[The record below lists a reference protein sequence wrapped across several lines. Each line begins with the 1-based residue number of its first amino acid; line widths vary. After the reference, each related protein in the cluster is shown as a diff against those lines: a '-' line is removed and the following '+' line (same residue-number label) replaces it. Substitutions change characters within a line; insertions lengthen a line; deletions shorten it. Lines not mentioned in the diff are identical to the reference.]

1 MKANEFMPGSL
12 VELGGVKFIVLD
24 TDDSDNTLY
33 LYAAGPQGM
42 CTFKKKTYLQSE
54 LSEAMIDWFHKFIC
68 KIGTKYL
75 VMSEWDENGDK
86 FMDLCAP
93 LPAYDA
99 KKYLKYIEPHVREGQ
114 GRSFLLGYLKDEDV
128 EPPIAQVRHPAN
140 KPLTA
145 GVRPALWVNAD
156 IFNKE

>member
-1 MKANEFMPGSL
+1 MKANEFKPGSL

-42 CTFKKKTYLQSE
+42 CTFEKKTYLQSE
-54 LSEAMIDWFHKFIC
+54 LSEAMFNWLHKFIC
-68 KIGTKYL
+68 EIGTKYL
-75 VMSEWDENGDK
+75 VMAEWDENGDK

-99 KKYLKYIEPHVREGQ
+99 KKYLKYIEPHVREGK
-114 GRSFLLGYLKDEDV
+114 GMSFLLGYLKDEDV
-128 EPPIAQVRHPAN
+128 EPPIAQVRYPVN

-145 GVRPALWVNAD
+145 GVRPALWINAD

>member
-1 MKANEFMPGSL
+1 MKANGFKPGSL

-33 LYAAGPQGM
+33 LYAAGSQGM
-42 CTFKKKTYLQSE
+42 CTFEKKTYLQSE
-54 LSEAMIDWFHKFIC
+54 LSEAMFNWLHKFIC
-68 KIGTKYL
+68 EIGTKYL
-75 VMSEWDENGDK
+75 VMAEWDENGDK

-114 GRSFLLGYLKDEDV
+114 GMSFLLGYLKDEDV
-128 EPPIAQVRHPAN
+128 EPPIAQVRYPVN

-145 GVRPALWVNAD
+145 GVRPALWINAD